1 MHDNCLFDGEK
12 WWILFTFYLQYN
24 DNFFFFLQK
33 FIDTFHVQQYLTLL
47 SKHMHVYIYIYIDTE
62 EDKWELASTL

>member
-1 MHDNCLFDGEK
+1 MGKNGE
-12 WWILFTFYLQYN
+12 FYLHFICN
-24 DNFFFFLQK
+24 TMTTFFFFLQK

-62 EDKWELASTL
+62 EDK